1 MKAELL
7 GNRIKELRESRG
19 ITQAQLA
26 DRLNVTRSTV
36 ANWEAGNRLPDLNML
51 AHLADFLDIDT
62 TVFLDELRGERKSPV
77 ILVVDDM
84 QLLLNGF
91 VRMLRQ
97 ELPAAEVAGF
107 TAVSEA
113 VCFAREN
120 KVSVAFLDIE
130 LRSGGDGLSLAR
142 ELMEINP
149 RINIIF
155 LTSHPEYMESALSD
169 HCSGYILKP
178 LTPEKIH
185 HEIGHLRFPVRGLN
199 E

>member
-1 MKAELL
+1 MKAELF

-36 ANWEAGNRLPDLNML
+36 ANWEAGNRLPDLSML
-51 AHLADFLDIDT
+51 ALLADELEADT
-62 TVFLDELRGERKSPV
+62 SVFLNELRNEKKKPV
-77 ILVVDDM
+77 ILAVDDM

-91 VRMLRQ
+91 IRLLRR
-97 ELPAAEVAGF
+97 ELPEAEVTGF
-107 TAVSEA
+107 TNVSDA
-113 VCFAREN
+113 LKFAREK

-130 LRSGGDGLSLAR
+130 LQGGDGISLAR
-142 ELMEINP
+142 ELVRINP
-149 RINIIF
+149 RTNIIF

-178 LTPEKIH
+178 LTPEKIR
-185 HEIGHLRFPVRGLN
+185 HEISHLRFPI
-199 E
+199 

>member
-1 MKAELL
+1 MRAESF

-36 ANWEAGNRLPDLNML
+36 ANWEAGNRLPDLSML
-51 AHLADFLDIDT
+51 ALLADELDVDT
-62 TVFLDELRGERKSPV
+62 AVFLDELRSEKKQPV
-77 ILVVDDM
+77 IMVVDDM

-91 VRMLRQ
+91 TRLLRR
-97 ELPAAEVAGF
+97 ELPEAEITGF
-107 TAVSEA
+107 SNVTDAVQ
-113 VCFAREN
+113 FARGK
-120 KVSVAFLDIE
+120 KVAIAFLDIE
-130 LRSGGDGLSLAR
+130 LQCGDGISLAR
-142 ELMEINP
+142 ELVRINP

-178 LTPEKIH
+178 LTPEKIR
-185 HEIGHLRFPVRGLN
+185 HEISHLRFPIRGLN

>member
-1 MKAELL
+1 MKAELF

-36 ANWEAGNRLPDLNML
+36 ANWEAGNRLPDLSML
-51 AHLADFLDIDT
+51 ALLADELEADT
-62 TVFLDELRGERKSPV
+62 SVFLNELRNEKKKPV
-77 ILVVDDM
+77 ILAVDDM

-91 VRMLRQ
+91 IRLLRR
-97 ELPAAEVAGF
+97 ELPEAEVTGF
-107 TAVSEA
+107 TNVSDA
-113 VCFAREN
+113 LKFAREK

-130 LRSGGDGLSLAR
+130 LQGGDGISLAR
-142 ELMEINP
+142 ELVRINP
-149 RINIIF
+149 RTNIIF

-185 HEIGHLRFPVRGLN
+185 HEISHLRFPVRGVN

>member
-1 MKAELL
+1 MRAESF

-36 ANWEAGNRLPDLNML
+36 ANWEAGNRLPDLSML
-51 AHLADFLDIDT
+51 ALLADELDVDT
-62 TVFLDELRGERKSPV
+62 AVFLDELRSEKKQPV
-77 ILVVDDM
+77 IMVVDDM

-91 VRMLRQ
+91 TRLLRR
-97 ELPAAEVAGF
+97 ELPEAEITGF
-107 TAVSEA
+107 SNVTDAVQ
-113 VCFAREN
+113 FARGK
-120 KVSVAFLDIE
+120 KVAIAFLDIE
-130 LRSGGDGLSLAR
+130 LQGGDGISLAR
-142 ELMEINP
+142 ALVRINP

-178 LTPEKIH
+178 LTPEKIR
-185 HEIGHLRFPVRGLN
+185 HEISHLRFPIRGLN

>member
-1 MKAELL
+1 MRAESF

-36 ANWEAGNRLPDLNML
+36 ANWEAGNRLPDLSML
-51 AHLADFLDIDT
+51 ALLADELDVDT
-62 TVFLDELRGERKSPV
+62 AVFLDELRSEKKQPV
-77 ILVVDDM
+77 IMVVDDM

-91 VRMLRQ
+91 TRLLRR
-97 ELPAAEVAGF
+97 ELPEAEITGF
-107 TAVSEA
+107 SNVTDAVQ
-113 VCFAREN
+113 FARGK
-120 KVSVAFLDIE
+120 KVAIAFLDIE
-130 LRSGGDGLSLAR
+130 LQGGDGISLAR
-142 ELMEINP
+142 ALVRINP
-149 RINIIF
+149 RIKIIF

-178 LTPEKIH
+178 LTPEKIR
-185 HEIGHLRFPVRGLN
+185 HEISHLRFPIRGLN

>member
-1 MKAELL
+1 MRAELF

-36 ANWEAGNRLPDLNML
+36 ANWEAGNRLPDLSML
-51 AHLADFLDIDT
+51 ALLADELDVDT
-62 TVFLDELRGERKSPV
+62 AVFLNELRSEKKQPV
-77 ILVVDDM
+77 IMVVDDM

-91 VRMLRQ
+91 TRLLRR
-97 ELPAAEVAGF
+97 ELPEAEITGF
-107 TAVSEA
+107 SNVTDAVQ
-113 VCFAREN
+113 FARGK
-120 KVSVAFLDIE
+120 KVAIAVLDIE
-130 LRSGGDGLSLAR
+130 LQGGDGISLAR
-142 ELMEINP
+142 ELVLINP

-178 LTPEKIH
+178 LTPEKIR
-185 HEIGHLRFPVRGLN
+185 HEISHLRFPIRGLN

>member
-1 MKAELL
+1 MRAELF

-36 ANWEAGNRLPDLNML
+36 ANWEAGNRLPDLSML
-51 AHLADFLDIDT
+51 ARLADELEVESS
-62 TVFLDELRGERKSPV
+62 VFLEELRSEKKKPV
-77 ILVVDDM
+77 ILLVDDM
-84 QLLLNGF
+84 QLLLSGF
-91 VRMLRQ
+91 IRLLRR
-97 ELPAAEVAGF
+97 ELPEAEITGF
-107 TAVSEA
+107 SNASEA
-113 VCFAREN
+113 LQFAQGV

-130 LRSGGDGLSLAR
+130 LQGGDGISLAR
-142 ELMEINP
+142 ELVRINP

-178 LTPEKIH
+178 LTPEKIR
-185 HEIGHLRFPVRGLN
+185 HEISHLRFPIRGLN

>member
-51 AHLADFLDIDT
+51 ARLADFLDIDT
-62 TVFLDELRGERKSPV
+62 TVFLDELRGDRNSPA

-97 ELPAAEVAGF
+97 ELPAAEVTGF

-113 VCFAREN
+113 VRFAREN

-178 LTPEKIH
+178 LTPDKIH

>member
-1 MKAELL
+1 MRAESF

-36 ANWEAGNRLPDLNML
+36 ANWEAGNRLPDLSML
-51 AHLADFLDIDT
+51 ALLADELDVDT
-62 TVFLDELRGERKSPV
+62 AVFLDELRSEKKQPV
-77 ILVVDDM
+77 IMVVDDM

-91 VRMLRQ
+91 TRLLRR
-97 ELPAAEVAGF
+97 ELPEAEITGF
-107 TAVSEA
+107 SNVTDAVQ
-113 VCFAREN
+113 FARGK
-120 KVSVAFLDIE
+120 KVAIAFLDIE
-130 LRSGGDGLSLAR
+130 LQGGDGISLAR
-142 ELMEINP
+142 ELVRINP

-185 HEIGHLRFPVRGLN
+185 HEISHLRFPIRGLN

>member
-1 MKAELL
+1 MRAELF

-36 ANWEAGNRLPDLNML
+36 ANWEAGNRLPDLSML
-51 AHLADFLDIDT
+51 ALLADELDVDT
-62 TVFLDELRGERKSPV
+62 AVFLDELRSEKKQPV
-77 ILVVDDM
+77 IMVVDDM

-91 VRMLRQ
+91 TRLLRR
-97 ELPAAEVAGF
+97 ELPEAEITGF
-107 TAVSEA
+107 SNVTDAVQ
-113 VCFAREN
+113 FARGK
-120 KVSVAFLDIE
+120 KVAIAFLDIE
-130 LRSGGDGLSLAR
+130 LQGGDGISLAR
-142 ELMEINP
+142 ELVRINP

-178 LTPEKIH
+178 LTPEKIR
-185 HEIGHLRFPVRGLN
+185 HEISHLRFPIRGLN